1 MNIQRTY
8 YEIGSKI
15 TDMLKNA
22 GYEKDQKLPSERE
35 LSEMFGA
42 SRATIREALVMLE
55 VKGVVSVKKGSGI
68 FYNGSSISSNAVLD
82 IDCDT
87 MNNHSIGPFELIKA
101 REVIETS
108 IVEFAATQIKLE
120 ELRKLKEIIELQERD
135 IYLGAEIFERRDRE
149 FHEMI
154 ARSTQNKVLIYL
166 ESYLWTN
173 ARTKNRLWQDL
184 NARYLQQPEKIPAS
198 IQGHKNI
205 YIALQRRDPQAAKV
219 AFLDH
224 LENSRKDLIEALN
237 SEGICLDD
245 YEDAYFASLK
255 WRE

>member
-1 MNIQRTY
+1 
-8 YEIGSKI
+8 
-15 TDMLKNA
+15 
-22 GYEKDQKLPSERE
+22 
-35 LSEMFGA
+35 MFGA
-42 SRATIREALVMLE
+42 SRATIREALVMFE
-55 VKGVVSVKKGSGI
+55 VKGAVSVKKCSGI

-120 ELRKLKEIIELQERD
+120 ELRKLNEIIELQERD

-184 NARYLQQPEKIPAS
+184 NARYLQ
-198 IQGHKNI
+198 
-205 YIALQRRDPQAAKV
+205 
-219 AFLDH
+219 
-224 LENSRKDLIEALN
+224 
-237 SEGICLDD
+237 
-245 YEDAYFASLK
+245 
-255 WRE
+255 